1 MDKSATVRLRF
12 FAAARA
18 AVGHSEVVV
27 PIDMASDI
35 GAALI
40 SVSRASAQIEATLS
54 KCSFLVNGV
63 ATNETE
69 HALLG
74 GDVVDVLPPFAG
86 G

>member
-1 MDKSATVRLRF
+1 MDDVSTVRLRF
-12 FAAARA
+12 FASARA
-18 AVGHSEVVV
+18 AVGHSEIVV
-27 PIDMASDI
+27 PLDMASDI

-40 SVSRASAQIEATLS
+40 AVSRANPHIEATLS

-63 ATNETE
+63 ATTETSFS
-69 HALLG
+69 LSN